1 MKFPIWLPSFL
12 GVLSAIGPM
21 STDMYLPAFPAI
33 EAGLNAGPGSVQI
46 TLAAYF
52 LGLAV
57 GQITQGTLSDRY
69 GRRWPLAIGM
79 IIYTVATVG
88 CALTP
93 SLLGLSI
100 MRGLSAF
107 GGSAS
112 GVITRAMV
120 RDLAEGHAAAR
131 IMSKMMLVMGV
142 APILAPTVGSLVLGV
157 WGWQAIFWVC
167 AAYGGICLA
176 GVLLLLPETLPEAR
190 RIKLGFTAQISRYVH
205 VMGERGFITNTMMGG
220 MAMFGMFAYL
230 AGSPSVFIRTFGLAP
245 SSYGIMFGA
254 CASGFILASQINPR
268 LLHRFGTQAISRVS
282 MRVML
287 VATLIMATISFAGY
301 ATWPLVAV
309 CVLFAMSSQG
319 FTMPNATVGAMAR
332 HAAHAGSAAALMGTL
347 QFCLAGISGLLVG
360 LLEDGTARPMAALMF
375 LGALGANIAER
386 YRPQAKV

>member
-1 MKFPIWLPSFL
+1 
-12 GVLSAIGPM
+12 
-21 STDMYLPAFPAI
+21 
-33 EAGLNAGPGSVQI
+33 VQI

-79 IIYTVATVG
+79 VIYTLATIG

-112 GVITRAMV
+112 GVITRAIV
-120 RDLAEGHAAAR
+120 RDLADGHAAAR

-142 APILAPTVGSLVLGV
+142 APIMAPTVGSLVLGV

-167 AAYGGICLA
+167 AAYGGICLI
-176 GVLLLLPETLPEAR
+176 GVLLLLPETLPESR
-190 RIKLGFTAQISRYVH
+190 RTKLGFTAQISRYVQ

-287 VATLIMATISFAGY
+287 VATLVMTTISFAGY

-319 FTMPNATVGAMAR
+319 FTMPNATVGALAR
-332 HAAHAGSAAALMGTL
+332 HAAHAGSASALMGTL
-347 QFCLAGISGLLVG
+347 QFALAGVSGLLVG
-360 LLEDGTARPMAALMF
+360 LLEDGTARPMAGLMF
-375 LGALGANIAER
+375 LGALGANIAEW
-386 YRPQAKV
+386 YRPKVKA

>member
-1 MKFPIWLPSFL
+1 M
-12 GVLSAIGPM
+12 LSAIGPM

-79 IIYTVATVG
+79 VIYTLATIG

-112 GVITRAMV
+112 GVITRAIV
-120 RDLAEGHAAAR
+120 RDLADGHAAAR

-142 APILAPTVGSLVLGV
+142 APIMAPTVGSLVLGV

-167 AAYGGICLA
+167 AAYGGICLI
-176 GVLLLLPETLPEAR
+176 GVLLLLPETLP
-190 RIKLGFTAQISRYVH
+190 
-205 VMGERGFITNTMMGG
+205 
-220 MAMFGMFAYL
+220 
-230 AGSPSVFIRTFGLAP
+230 VFIRTFGLAP

-287 VATLIMATISFAGY
+287 VATLVMTTISFAGY

-319 FTMPNATVGAMAR
+319 FTMPNATVGALAR
-332 HAAHAGSAAALMGTL
+332 HAAHAGSASALMGTL
-347 QFCLAGISGLLVG
+347 QFALAGVSGLLVG
-360 LLEDGTARPMAALMF
+360 LLEDGTARPMAGLMF
-375 LGALGANIAER
+375 LGALGANIAEW
-386 YRPQAKV
+386 YRPKVKA